1 MTIPLI
7 QGTIRYA
14 RYMGPA
20 NNMGS
25 DSQAEGAVF
34 AASVLPMV
42 HACSAEDAKII
53 DDHTKLGQDRGTPPA
68 TGKATKPAQ
77 FTEVKAAFE
86 RNYAC
91 LGITCADVGAL
102 KDTDPCVESPPPP
115 PPPPPP

>member
-1 MTIPLI
+1 M
-7 QGTIRYA
+7 RYA
-14 RYMGPA
+14 RYIAVGDIDGDA
-20 NNMGS
+20 LVE
-25 DSQAEGAVF
+25 AAVF

-42 HACSAEDAKII
+42 HACSAADAKII

-68 TGKATKPAQ
+68 DGKATKPAQ

-102 KDTDPCVESPPPP
+102 EDPDACVESPPPP
-115 PPPPPP
+115 PPPMPSMP